1 METMMKRKEAVGSW
15 PTVQL
20 GQVARAVS
28 GIGFPKDLQGR
39 SEGVYPVFKVGDI
52 SAAWLRGDKQLDE
65 SEHNLTEDLVKRLR
79 GTPLPAGTTVFAKI
93 GEGLKLNRRM
103 LLARPALVDNNVMGL
118 IPSDEVHPE
127 YLYLFMTTVDLGE
140 LSQATTVPSVR
151 KSDIDGIEIPLPS
164 LPEQRRIVSAIE
176 TQLGRLDAAVA
187 RLHAAKAKLK
197 RYKQAVLKAAYT
209 GQLFAE
215 EADMSDDAP
224 LPDGWRWGTL
234 GDFVKIR
241 NGFAFKSTDY
251 RDEGALLIRQSN
263 LGGSKVTTEGARYLP
278 EHYLDEHPGFQVVKG
293 DILIGMSGS
302 IGKLC
307 TYDLDYPALQN
318 QRTGLLQFK
327 DEKQKPWVWSY
338 LPLLEQSLLQ
348 QGKGVAVLNV
358 SAKQVESSPV
368 PVAPIEV
375 QQRIIDEVEQ
385 RMRTID
391 ETEATLDAQLLQ
403 STRLRQAVLKRA
415 FEGRLV

>member
-1 METMMKRKEAVGSW
+1 
-15 PTVQL
+15 
-20 GQVARAVS
+20 
-28 GIGFPKDLQGR
+28 
-39 SEGVYPVFKVGDI
+39 
-52 SAAWLRGDKQLDE
+52 
-65 SEHNLTEDLVKRLR
+65 
-79 GTPLPAGTTVFAKI
+79 
-93 GEGLKLNRRM
+93 
-103 LLARPALVDNNVMGL
+103 MGL
-118 IPSDEVHPE
+118 IPGEDIDAE
-127 YLYLFMTTVDLGE
+127 YLYYFMTTVDLGA
-140 LSQATTVPSVR
+140 LSQATAVPSVR
-151 KSDIDGIEIPLPS
+151 KTDVDEIQVPLPS
-164 LPEQRRIVSAIE
+164 LPQQRRIVTAIE
-176 TQLGRLDAAVA
+176 LHLGRLDAAVA

-209 GQLFAE
+209 GQLFVE
-215 EADMSDDAP
+215 NADMSDEVQ
-224 LPDGWRWGTL
+224 LPEGWRWGTL

-278 EHYLDEHPGFQVVKG
+278 EHYLDEHPGFHVVKG

-307 TYDLDYPALQN
+307 TYDLDFPALQN

-338 LPLLEQSLLQ
+338 LPLLEQSLMK

-358 SAKQVESSPV
+358 SAKQIESSPV
-368 PVAPIEV
+368 PIAPIEV

-385 RMRTID
+385 RMSTID
-391 ETEATLDAQLLQ
+391 ETETTLDAQLLQ
-403 STRLRQAVLKRA
+403 AGRLRQAVLKRA

>member
-1 METMMKRKEAVGSW
+1 
-15 PTVQL
+15 
-20 GQVARAVS
+20 
-28 GIGFPKDLQGR
+28 
-39 SEGVYPVFKVGDI
+39 
-52 SAAWLRGDKQLDE
+52 
-65 SEHNLTEDLVKRLR
+65 
-79 GTPLPAGTTVFAKI
+79 
-93 GEGLKLNRRM
+93 M
-103 LLARPALVDNNVMGL
+103 LLGRPALVDNNVMGL
-118 IPSDEVHPE
+118 VPGEDIDAE
-127 YLYLFMTTVDLGE
+127 YLYLFMTTIDLGA
-140 LSQATTVPSVR
+140 LSQATAVPSVR
-151 KSDIDGIEIPLPS
+151 KSDIDEIEVPLPP

-187 RLHAAKAKLK
+187 RLHAAKAQLK

-209 GQLFAE
+209 GQLFIE
-215 EADMSDDAP
+215 DADMSDEVQ
-224 LPDGWRWGTL
+224 LPEGWRWGTL

-278 EHYLDEHPGFQVVKG
+278 NHYLAEHPGFHVVKG

-318 QRTGLLQFK
+318 QRTGLMQFK

-338 LPLLEQSLLQ
+338 LPLLEQSLLK

-358 SAKQVESSPV
+358 SAKQIESSPV
-368 PVAPIEV
+368 PIAPIGV
-375 QQRIIDEVEQ
+375 QQRMH
-385 RMRTID
+385 RR
-391 ETEATLDAQLLQ
+391 
-403 STRLRQAVLKRA
+403 
-415 FEGRLV
+415 G

>member
-1 METMMKRKEAVGSW
+1 
-15 PTVQL
+15 
-20 GQVARAVS
+20 
-28 GIGFPKDLQGR
+28 
-39 SEGVYPVFKVGDI
+39 VFKVGEI
-52 SAAWLRGDKQLDE
+52 SRAWVNGEKYLDE
-65 SEHNLTEDLVKRLR
+65 STHNLTQALVKKLK
-79 GTPLPAGTTVFAKI
+79 GSPLPAGTTVFAKI

-103 LLARPALVDNNVMGL
+103 MLARPSLVDNNVMGL
-118 IPSDEVHPE
+118 IPGEDIDAE
-127 YLYLFMTTVDLGE
+127 YLYYFMTTVDLGA
-140 LSQATTVPSVR
+140 LSQATAVPSVR
-151 KSDIDGIEIPLPS
+151 KTDVDEIQVPLPS
-164 LPEQRRIVSAIE
+164 LPQQRRIVTAIE
-176 TQLGRLDAAVA
+176 LHLGRLDAAVA

-209 GQLFAE
+209 GQLFVE
-215 EADMSDDAP
+215 NADMSDEVQ
-224 LPDGWRWGTL
+224 LPEGWRWGTL

-278 EHYLDEHPGFQVVKG
+278 EHYLDEHPGFHVVKG

-307 TYDLDYPALQN
+307 TYDLDFPALQN

-338 LPLLEQSLLQ
+338 LPLLEQSLMK

-358 SAKQVESSPV
+358 SAKQIESSPV
-368 PVAPIEV
+368 PIAPIEV

-385 RMRTID
+385 RMSTID
-391 ETEATLDAQLLQ
+391 ETETTLDAQLLQ
-403 STRLRQAVLKRA
+403 AGRLRQAVLKRA